1 MIRGPRFWIL
11 MAMFQ
16 IVFGLAIFTVTRQY
30 YIQDSDTATHQAPIE
45 SSTFTPPVIEDP
57 NEVARQAN
65 EFFANKQ
72 YDSAADSY
80 ERLLAL
86 DPNDVN
92 TYNNLGITL
101 HYLGRST
108 EALSRLEEGVSV
120 DPTYPRIWLTLGF
133 VNSQLGNIGQAL
145 SAPTARV
152 RNGGGGIDQR
162 LAEYRGFPQL
172 GGDVHGVLFLPR
184 ARVLLGFIARARRE
198 FGEEHSK
205 L

>member
-1 MIRGPRFWIL
+1 

-16 IVFGLAIFTVTRQY
+16 IVFGLAIFAVTRQY

-45 SSTFTPPVIEDP
+45 SPTFTPPVIEDP

-133 VNSQLGNIGQAL
+133 VNSQLGNIGQARAAL
-145 SAPTARV
+145 ATA
-152 RNGGGGIDQR
+152 
-162 LAEYRGFPQL
+162 AEL
-172 GGDVHGVLFLPR
+172 DAEGDVGQSAATMLESLPWGVPPL
-184 ARVLLGFIARARRE
+184 VGSE
-198 FGEEHSK
+198 
-205 L
+205 